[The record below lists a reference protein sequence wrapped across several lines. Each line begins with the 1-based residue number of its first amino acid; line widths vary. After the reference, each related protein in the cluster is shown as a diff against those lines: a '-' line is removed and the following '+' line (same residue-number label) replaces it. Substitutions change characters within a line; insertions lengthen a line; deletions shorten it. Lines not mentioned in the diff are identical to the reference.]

1 MEKKGEEWEEY
12 NNAVQWIILTFL
24 ITFLVTAVLAVI
36 SMPLGYLIG
45 SGVSKDTLNEVG
57 KFLQTIWESPN
68 YLFSRYWN
76 WIKQISN
83 YHGAFSIGL
92 WLPILPFISLPFG
105 IVVGT
110 LSNPYR
116 FQSNIH
122 GSARLA
128 ELKDIKKM
136 GLLDGF
142 CMVVGKYK
150 GHLLML
156 KETLSTLCCA
166 PPGTGKT
173 AGVVIP
179 TIFHSHGLSI
189 VVNDPKPELCFTTT
203 GARAKDGPVFVI
215 NWGAEDNPA
224 EGIYYPSWNP
234 LSPNA
239 LPAPGPDRDM
249 YVDSMCN
256 ILVEDPKGGADP
268 HWSKTGRAALTGFIH
283 FIASKCE
290 RARANDYFIG
300 RVYEGKLDE
309 EDKRVLE
316 GYYLEMRDPMAA
328 KAIQNLHS
336 DTLTIDNYL
345 PIGTWSLLPE
355 KWIGHES
362 CLAMILEWITESQI
376 KQSQDIKRRL
386 DEGDQMAA
394 MADPMRDMLEE
405 AIEEARK
412 YGYSPRCIVEL
423 SQLSSMPD
431 KERGSVLS
439 TGFSGIGI
447 FKNSAVV
454 SRTSFSDLHFKDLR
468 GMKDP
473 ITGEWKP
480 ISVYLSVNQVDARA
494 LGVISGTFIELMS
507 SYLIA
512 NPPKFQN
519 KTDGQMGPFP
529 TLFVLDEF
537 PQMPKLKAIIDG
549 PAVGRGQKVSYLL
562 IGQDLGQISGKY
574 GKDDLETV
582 ISTTACKVILSQN
595 NEQTAQR
602 FSKMIGNKTVQTT
615 SFSKNE
621 GISFQKGS
629 NPFSKNVSYQLQGT
643 SVISTT
649 QLLSLPMLKQVVLM
663 QGFIDRPI
671 MADAPRFYLDKQMLA
686 LSKLPPSPY
695 VPDWI
700 VAQREDIN
708 EDMLTKLGIEYDPN
722 EDYDDEDF
730 DDDDYNEDDIDTDTN
745 QNQ

>member
-1 MEKKGEEWEEY
+1 MAEDRGEEWEEY
-12 NNAVQWIILTFL
+12 DNAVQWMVITAIVTFVLTIF
-24 ITFLVTAVLAVI
+24 LAVFSLPI
-36 SMPLGYLIG
+36 GYLIG
-45 SGVSKDTLNEVG
+45 AGISKSSIDVASR
-57 KFLQTIWESPN
+57 FLQAIFNDPS
-68 YLFSRYWN
+68 YLTSRYWSWFQQLTHYN
-76 WIKQISN
+76 
-83 YHGAFSIGL
+83 GPFSVSL
-92 WLPILPFISLPFG
+92 WVPILPFISLP
-105 IVVGT
+105 VGLT
-110 LSNPYR
+110 VGFLTNPYR

-122 GSARLA
+122 GAARIA
-128 ELKDIKKM
+128 TEKDIRKM
-136 GLLDGF
+136 PLLGFDGF
-142 CMVVGKYK
+142 CQVVGKFNGK
-150 GHLLML
+150 MLML
-156 KETLSTLCCA
+156 KETLATLCCA

-179 TIFHSHGLSI
+179 TIFNSHGLSI
-189 VVNDPKPELCFTTT
+189 IVNDPKPELCYSTT

-249 YVDSMCN
+249 YIDSMCN
-256 ILVEDPKGGADP
+256 ILVEEPKGGADP
-268 HWSKTGRAALTGFIH
+268 HWSTTGRAALTGFIH
-283 FIASKCE
+283 FVSFKCE
-290 RARANDYFIG
+290 KARANDYFIG
-300 RVYEGKLDE
+300 RIYEGKMDD

-316 GYYLEMRDPMAA
+316 SYYLEMRDPMAA
-328 KAIQNLHS
+328 RAIQDLRAGR
-336 DTLTIDNYL
+336 LTIDNYL
-345 PIGTWSLLPE
+345 PIGSWALLPE
-355 KWIGHES
+355 KWIGHEA
-362 CLAMILEWITESQI
+362 CLAMILEWITEAQI
-376 KQSQDIKRRL
+376 KQSEEIKRRL

-394 MADPMRDMLEE
+394 MADPMRNMLEE
-405 AIEEARK
+405 AIAEARK
-412 YGYSPRCIVEL
+412 FGYSQRCIVEL
-423 SQLSSMPD
+423 SQLSAMPD

-439 TGFSGIGI
+439 TGLAGIGI
-447 FKNSAVV
+447 FKNAAVV
-454 SRTSFSDLHFKDLR
+454 SRTSFSDLQFKDLR

-473 ITGEWKP
+473 VTGEWKP

-494 LGVISGTFIELMS
+494 LNIISGTFIELMS

-512 NPPKFQN
+512 NPPKFHN
-519 KTDGQMGPFP
+519 KSDGVMGPFP
-529 TLFVLDEF
+529 ALFVLDEF
-537 PQMPKLKAIIDG
+537 PQMPKLRAIIDG

-595 NEQTAQR
+595 NEVTAQR

-615 SFSKNE
+615 SFSKTE
-621 GISFQKGS
+621 GLGKGS

-663 QGFIDRPI
+663 QGSIDRPI
-671 MADAPRFYLDKQMLA
+671 MADSPRWYLDKKMKALA
-686 LSKLPPSPY
+686 ALPPSPC

-708 EDMLTKLGIEYDPN
+708 EDMLAKLGIDYNPE
-722 EDYDDEDF
+722 EDNGDDADED
-730 DDDDYNEDDIDTDTN
+730 EE
-745 QNQ
+745 

>member
-1 MEKKGEEWEEY
+1 MEKQGEEWEEY
-12 NNAVQWIILTFL
+12 NNAVRWVLITFI
-24 ITFLVTAVLAVI
+24 ITFLVTAALAII

-45 SGVSKDTLNEVG
+45 SGVSKDTLGEVG
-57 KFLQTIWESPN
+57 KFLQTIFNSPD

-76 WIKQISN
+76 WLKQISN
-83 YHGAFSIGL
+83 YHGPFSVGL

-105 IVVGT
+105 IVIGT
-110 LSNPYR
+110 VSNPYR

-179 TIFHSHGLSI
+179 TIFHSHGMSI

-336 DTLTIDNYL
+336 GTLTIDNYL

-376 KQSQDIKRRL
+376 KQSQEIKRRL

-708 EDMLTKLGIEYDPN
+708 EDMLSKLGIEYDPN

-730 DDDDYNEDDIDTDTN
+730 DDDDYNEEDINTN
-745 QNQ
+745 PN